1 MRGGTDLGR
10 VRGLGAAK
18 DGTHHWMV
26 QRMTAVGNLLL
37 VVWLVVS
44 LASLPSL
51 DHWAVTGW
59 LAQPLVAVPM
69 ILLLIS
75 VFNHLRLGLQVMIED
90 YVHDDGLKFAAL
102 LLVNFY
108 AVGAGALGIFSIA
121 KIAFTGGSL

>member
-1 MRGGTDLGR
+1 MRGGTELGR

-18 DGTHHWMV
+18 EGTHHWTA
-26 QRMTAVGNLLL
+26 QRMTAVSNLLL

-69 ILLLIS
+69 MLLLVS
-75 VFNHLRLGLQVMIED
+75 VFNHLRLGLQVLVED
-90 YVHDDGLKFAAL
+90 YVHDDGLKFATL

-108 AVGAGALGIFSIA
+108 AIAAGALGIFSVA
-121 KIAFTGGSL
+121 KIAFAGGSL